1 MRRYNKVYQIPLVMY
16 DSFLYIDPGSMSA
29 LAAMIIGALAGITMY
44 VKTKW
49 QSLKFR
55 NKMNK

>member
-1 MRRYNKVYQIPLVMY
+1 M
-16 DSFLYIDPGSMSA
+16 DSSFLYIDPGSMSA
-29 LAAMIIGALAGITMY
+29 LAAMIIGALAGVALYI
-44 VKTKW
+44 KTKW

>member
-1 MRRYNKVYQIPLVMY
+1 MMY
-16 DSFLYIDPGSMSA
+16 DNFLYIDPGSLSA
-29 LAAMIIGALAGITMY
+29 LAAMIIGALAGVALY

>member
-1 MRRYNKVYQIPLVMY
+1 MYN
-16 DSFLYIDPGSMSA
+16 SFLYIDPGSMSA
-29 LAAMIIGALAGITMY
+29 LAAMIIGALAGVALYI
-44 VKTKW
+44 KTKW

>member
-1 MRRYNKVYQIPLVMY
+1 MEN
-16 DSFLYIDPGSMSA
+16 SFLYIDPGSLSA
-29 LAAMIIGALAGITMY
+29 LAAMIIGVLAGVSLY

-49 QSLKFR
+49 QSLKFK